1 MDKIGMLS
9 LCLFIFVASQAVD
22 PEKPGES
29 SLTSQSL
36 SDHLLGAILGF
47 CPWCRSWQGN

>member
-1 MDKIGMLS
+1 MLS

-29 SLTSQSL
+29 SLTSRI
-36 SDHLLGAILGF
+36 AE
-47 CPWCRSWQGN
+47 